1 MESEPP
7 DLPATGRFIPEGER
21 VMRRTTP
28 FAFFA
33 ALLFVC
39 ATGLSAQEKPPVTPH
54 DMEGKEN
61 CAMCHAEGVMGAT
74 KSPASH
80 EGFDQANCQ
89 LCHSEKS
96 PVQVADGPAPAI
108 PHDIEGKEN
117 CAMCHAEDVMGATKT
132 PENHGE
138 MKQENCGVCH
148 AKAG

>member
-21 VMRRTTP
+21 IMRRTTP

-33 ALLFVC
+33 AMLLVG
-39 ATGLSAQEKPPVTPH
+39 ATSLSAQEKPPVTPH
-54 DMEGKEN
+54 DMAGKEN

-89 LCHSEKS
+89 LCHGESS
-96 PVQVADGPAPAI
+96 PVQTAAAAAGAI
-108 PHDIEGKEN
+108 PHDMAGKEN
-117 CAMCHAEDVMGATKT
+117 CAMCHGEGVMGATKT
-132 PENHGE
+132 PENHGDIG
-138 MKQENCGVCH
+138 QEKCTVCH